1 MIIHKIAVYKRRTI
15 IYNLLSNPVGIGL
28 WGIFY
33 ALGYRKGTEKG
44 KKDEVKFCV
53 WDLHKDM
60 FILQK

>member
-1 MIIHKIAVYKRRTI
+1 M
-15 IYNLLSNPVGIGL
+15 GDFFML
-28 WGIFY
+28 WD
-33 ALGYRKGTEKG
+33 TEKG

>member
-1 MIIHKIAVYKRRTI
+1 RQLRFLCIKKSRKFYLPTI
-15 IYNLLSNPVGIGL
+15 KDEEPF
-28 WGIFY
+28 FY

-44 KKDEVKFCV
+44 KKEEVKFCV